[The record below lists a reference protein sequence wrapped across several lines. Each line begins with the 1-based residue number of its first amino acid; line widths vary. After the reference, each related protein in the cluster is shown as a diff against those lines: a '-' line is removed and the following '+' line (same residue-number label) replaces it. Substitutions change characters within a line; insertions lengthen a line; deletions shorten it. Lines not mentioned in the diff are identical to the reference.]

1 MAHARYDAV
10 ADFYEAGWT
19 DSYADSV
26 SSALFDL
33 LGSVDGQRLLDVAC
47 GHGRITRELARRG
60 ATVEGVDL
68 SEALIEKAVAAEQED
83 RLGIRYRQADIA
95 ATSPLGEASFDAVV
109 CSFGLSDID
118 NLDPA
123 LDAISNAIRANG
135 RFVFSILHPCFPG
148 GANVSGSWPTNGGYY
163 DERWW
168 TADGTASSLRRQV
181 GANHRMLSTYINTL
195 RRHDLWLD
203 AMIEPDPPSEWSA
216 DRRDAAR
223 HPVFLVARCV
233 KQELSERQPRQPT

>member
-1 MAHARYDAV
+1 MAHARYDDV

-26 SSALFDL
+26 STALFDL
-33 LGSVDGQRLLDVAC
+33 LGPVSGQRLLDVAS

-60 ATVEGVDL
+60 ATVDGLDL
-68 SEALIEKAVAAEQED
+68 SEALIGKAVAAEHEQ
-83 RLGIRYRQADIA
+83 RLGIRYHHGDISTA
-95 ATSPLGEASFDAVV
+95 PLFGTGTFDAVV

-123 LDAISNAIRANG
+123 LDAISHTMRTNG

-148 GANVSGSWPTNGGYY
+148 GANVSGSWPTSGSYY

-168 TADGTASSLRRQV
+168 TADDTASSLRRQV

-195 RRHDLWLD
+195 RRHNLWLD
-203 AMIEPDPPSEWSA
+203 AMIEPDPPSEWST

-223 HPVFLVARCV
+223 QPVFLVARCI
-233 KQELSERQPRQPT
+233 KQ